1 MDATKRAPWGL
12 LIGAIIVA
20 VMGVFVFLEWPRPN
34 RLQKVDGVTEAR
46 ADREQASSS
55 VTKDERR
62 ASGSGMLRAER
73 SAGAS
78 VQSTNADLYA
88 AYRCQKAPCD
98 ASPFIATSEQEA
110 IWLSENGYPSP
121 RQVEEARVLSTSTLK
136 ANALKGAPSDLAL
149 YAERLGQEGQWGESL
164 GVLGAAV
171 KKGSIYALY
180 GLATVYAESPQHQDA
195 LKSKAY
201 LRAANLSGDSKAVYV
216 YGSWLP
222 KYNSL
227 PEQVIVDREA
237 ANIHRNLMH
246 NKLAPR
252 P

>member
-12 LIGAIIVA
+12 LIGAVIVA
-20 VMGVFVFLEWPRPN
+20 VMGAFVLLEWPRQN
-34 RLQKVDGVTEAR
+34 QLQKVGGVTEVR
-46 ADREQASSS
+46 PDHEQASSS
-55 VTKDERR
+55 MAKDEQRT
-62 ASGSGMLRAER
+62 SGLGMPRAER
-73 SAGAS
+73 AAGVS
-78 VQSTNADLYA
+78 VQRTNADLYA
-88 AYRCQKAPCD
+88 AYRCRKTPCD

-121 RQVEEARVLSTSTLK
+121 RQIEEARLLSTSALK
-136 ANALKGAPSDLAL
+136 ANALKGEPSDLAL

-195 LKSKAY
+195 LKSKAL